1 MSLLIKTK
9 SKKIKTILKKCYLVC
24 FFTIFFINIVFLL
37 TIFLKKIIESLL
49 TSQKIEKSLFKI
61 NLSNSFNNEQNIS
74 TNQIT
79 LFIRS
84 TSVYFTRPNF
94 INF

>member
-1 MSLLIKTK
+1 ML
-9 SKKIKTILKKCYLVC
+9 
-24 FFTIFFINIVFLL
+24 FIFLL